1 METEM
6 KLIKNWES
14 RQGHRVN
21 RDDNSR
27 QREKRANKG
36 PTAANLIKEVKDNQR
51 GQNMKSKGKR

>member
-21 RDDNSR
+21 RDDNYR
-27 QREKRANKG
+27 QREKTANKG
-36 PTAANLIKEVKDNQR
+36 PTAANLIKEAKDNQR

>member
-27 QREKRANKG
+27 QGEKRANKG
-36 PTAANLIKEVKDNQR
+36 PTAANLIKEDNQS